1 MLNKELLRVYNII
14 NFLVYLLSNSTILN
28 NRAITYLINSTKLL
42 VLRSFKPIDRVEVI
56 KVESIVLLV
65 PEKRAYLF

>member
-65 PEKRAYLF
+65 LEKRAYLF